1 MDPLA
6 LFGISVLFGF
16 AAWGVVTAR
25 YLWPKLR
32 SLPRK
37 QALAALLTLHA
48 FRFIGLSFLMPG
60 VVRSDLP
67 AAFARPA
74 AYGDLIAAI
83 LAFLALAVLRTP
95 WGSVAVWLFNIW
107 GTADLV
113 YAFYN
118 GLIGVRPPPG
128 SMGVAFFIPTAI
140 VPLLFLT
147 HGMIFRLL
155 LGARGERFSRVA

>member
-1 MDPLA
+1 
-6 LFGISVLFGF
+6 
-16 AAWGVVTAR
+16 
-25 YLWPKLR
+25 LR
-32 SLPRK
+32 SMPRE

-83 LAFLALAVLRTP
+83 LALLALAVLRTSTGP
-95 WGSVAVWLFNIW
+95 VAVWLFNIR
-107 GTADLV
+107 GTGDLV

-118 GLIGVRPPPG
+118 GLIGVRPPPA
-128 SMGVAFFIPTAI
+128 SMGVAFFIPTAV

-147 HGMIFRLL
+147 HAMMSRLL
-155 LGARGERFSRVA
+155 LGASSERRAA

>member
-32 SLPRK
+32 SLPRE

-60 VVRSDLP
+60 VVRSDLSCIRSSCCVR
-67 AAFARPA
+67 RPDR
-74 AYGDLIAAI
+74 GDLGVPRPGCSTHF
-83 LAFLALAVLRTP
+83 LGPRCGLALQHL
-95 WGSVAVWLFNIW
+95 
-107 GTADLV
+107 GTCDLV

-147 HGMIFRLL
+147 HGMMFRLL
-155 LGARGERFSRVA
+155 LGARSERRAA

>member
-1 MDPLA
+1 MDPLV

-25 YLWPKLR
+25 YLWPQLR
-32 SLPRK
+32 SLPRE
-37 QALAALLTLHA
+37 QALAALRTLHA
-48 FRFIGLSFLMPG
+48 FRFFGLSVLIHS

-67 AAFARPA
+67 VAFARHA

-83 LAFLALAVLRTP
+83 LAFRALDVLRTS

-113 YAFYN
+113 YAFFN

-128 SMGVAFFIPTAI
+128 SMGVAFFIPTVI

-147 HGMIFRLL
+147 HGMMFRLL
-155 LGARGERFSRVA
+155 LGVRSERRAA